1 MVSDMTIQ
9 DWGSIGEIIG
19 GIAVLVTIFY
29 LAIQLRQSTQAAHR
43 HTYNTAAD
51 SMAQFSWNLAKNPY
65 LQKLY
70 RTMLRAP
77 DSLSDDE
84 LLQAETILD
93 AYLTLMESYYLHN
106 IQFGE
111 ELSQA
116 RWGRILSRIFVTP
129 GGQRYWAQRR
139 WQFHEEFAKY
149 VDGLIAAEP

>member
-1 MVSDMTIQ
+1 MNQLTIQ
-9 DWGSIGEIIG
+9 EWGSIGEIVG
-19 GIAVLVTIFY
+19 GIAVLVTVVY
-29 LAIQLRQSTQAAHR
+29 LAIQLRHSTQATHR
-43 HTYNTAAD
+43 HTYNAAAD

-111 ELSQA
+111 KLSQD
-116 RWGRILSRIFVTP
+116 RWGRTLSKIFAMP

-139 WQFHEEFAKY
+139 WQFQEEFANY
-149 VDGLIAAEP
+149 VDELIVAES

>member
-1 MVSDMTIQ
+1 MNNLTIQ
-9 DWGSIGEIIG
+9 DWGSIGEVVG
-19 GIAVLVTIFY
+19 GLAVLVTVVY
-29 LAIQLRQSTQAAHR
+29 LAIQLRHSTQAAHR
-43 HTYNTAAD
+43 HTYNAAAD

-106 IQFGE
+106 IEFGE
-111 ELSQA
+111 KLSQA
-116 RWGRILSRIFVTP
+116 RWGRIISRIVTTP
-129 GGQRYWAQRR
+129 GGRRYWQQRR
-139 WQFHEEFAKY
+139 WQFHEEFANY
-149 VDGLIAAEP
+149 VDGLTGAES

>member
-1 MVSDMTIQ
+1 MVSEMTIQ

-19 GIAVLVTIFY
+19 GIAVLATVVY
-29 LAIQLRQSTQAAHR
+29 LAIQLRQSTQATHR
-43 HTYNTAAD
+43 HTYNAAAD

-70 RTMLRAP
+70 RNMLSTP
-77 DSLSDDE
+77 DSLTADE

-111 ELSQA
+111 TLSQA
-116 RWGRILSRIFVTP
+116 RWGRILTRIFATP

-139 WQFHEEFAKY
+139 WQFHEDFANY
-149 VDGLIAAEP
+149 VDALMTDER